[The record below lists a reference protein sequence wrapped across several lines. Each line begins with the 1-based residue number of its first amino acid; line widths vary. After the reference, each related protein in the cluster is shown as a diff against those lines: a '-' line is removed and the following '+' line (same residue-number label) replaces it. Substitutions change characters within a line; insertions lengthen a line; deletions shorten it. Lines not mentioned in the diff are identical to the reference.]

1 MLSQEQLQQERV
13 QLDEDWTKLR
23 AERASFEEERRE
35 SGLEFKLFIGNLDET
50 TNEEEIRALFG
61 GYGELKEVV
70 MLKGRDGKSKRSC
83 FVKYFTKASAEAS
96 LEALNGKHKDK
107 ESPTMLVVRYARDKP
122 QNTGG
127 GFQQSQQYGGQQQ
140 QYGQQQFGMGGGF
153 QQNGFGGQQQDSYG
167 GQQTS
172 YSQGA
177 AGVGVAGAAAGS
189 GGFGRGPSG
198 ANLYINNLSRQATEA
213 DVQTMFG
220 DFGRVLSVKLFGD
233 QGYGFVSFDN
243 LQSAQNAISCLNG
256 LAMGVEDG
264 SDGSKR
270 LEVSIKKDRG
280 AGGGGGSRFTPY

>member
-13 QLDEDWTKLR
+13 QLDEEWTKLR
-23 AERASFEEERRE
+23 SERAAFEEERNE

-50 TNEEEIRALFG
+50 TTEEEIRALFG

-83 FVKYFTKASAEAS
+83 FVKFFTKSSADAS

-107 ESPTMLVVRYARDKP
+107 ESPTMLVVRYARDRP
-122 QNTGG
+122 AQPSFQAQQN
-127 GFQQSQQYGGQQQ
+127 FGQQQ
-140 QYGQQQFGMGGGF
+140 QYGGNFGMGGGF
-153 QQNGFGGQQQDSYG
+153 QQQQGFGQQQNSYQQDQPAYGAGAGAG
-167 GQQTS
+167 G
-172 YSQGA
+172 
-177 AGVGVAGAAAGS
+177 AGVQGGGAGG

-243 LQSAQNAISCLNG
+243 VQSANNAISCLNG
-256 LAMGVEDG
+256 LAMGDG
-264 SDGSKR
+264 TKR

-280 AGGGGGSRFTPY
+280 GGGGSRFTPY

>member
-1 MLSQEQLQQERV
+1 MLSQEQLQQERA
-13 QLDEDWTKLR
+13 QLDEEWTKLR
-23 AERASFEEERRE
+23 AERAAFEEERRE
-35 SGLEFKLFIGNLDET
+35 SGLEYKLFIGNLDET

-83 FVKYFTKASAEAS
+83 FVKYFTKSAAEAS

-107 ESPTMLVVRYARDKP
+107 ESPTMLVVRYARDRP
-122 QNTGG
+122 AQPS
-127 GFQQSQQYGGQQQ
+127 FQPQQYGGNH
-140 QYGQQQFGMGGGF
+140 YGQQFGMGGGF
-153 QQNGFGGQQQDSYG
+153 QQNGFGGQDSFQQ
-167 GQQTS
+167 S

-177 AGVGVAGAAAGS
+177 AGVGVQGATTGS
-189 GGFGRGPSG
+189 GGFGRGPAG

-243 LQSAQNAISCLNG
+243 TQSAQNAISCLNG
-256 LAMGVEDG
+256 LAMG
-264 SDGSKR
+264 DGSKR
-270 LEVSIKKDRG
+270 LEVSVKKER
-280 AGGGGGSRFTPY
+280 GGGGSRFTPY

>member
-13 QLDEDWTKLR
+13 QLDEEWTKLR
-23 AERASFEEERRE
+23 AERAAFEEERRE

-50 TNEEEIRALFG
+50 SNEEEIRALFG

-122 QNTGG
+122 QNSGG
-127 GFQQSQQYGGQQQ
+127 GFQQQSQQYGGQQQ
-140 QYGQQQFGMGGGF
+140 QYGQQQFGGF
-153 QQNGFGGQQQDSYG
+153 QQNGFGGGQQQDSY
-167 GQQTS
+167 QQQS

-177 AGVGVAGAAAGS
+177 AGVGVAGATGGS